1 MENKILF
8 QPWGGLGDNFQYS
21 TLPER
26 YTELGYDFYIS
37 DKNVYRNP
45 HTYDLVWKTN
55 PYVKGISSEP
65 HNVGSNIA
73 FIPHVAGKTRIY
85 NWEICHGLEPKNE
98 LPKLYYKPNVIESL
112 KDVVLV
118 DFSGHT
124 SWIVPDH
131 LDEILKENF
140 GDRKIVIP
148 TSPHS
153 NKQYQGFKHD
163 EKIETNTIFDFADM
177 IHSCYYFVC
186 SFSGNAV
193 LASALNKLNTTCFTP
208 KPNHAFA
215 DFCFPN
221 INYE

>member
-1 MENKILF
+1 MKRILF

-26 YTELGYDFYIS
+26 YAEIGDEFYIS

-45 HTYDLVWKTN
+45 LTYDLVWKTN
-55 PYVKGISSEP
+55 PHVKGISTDTP
-65 HNVGSNIA
+65 NVGANIP
-73 FIPHVAGKTRIY
+73 FITHVNGKTRIY

-98 LPKLYYKPNVIESL
+98 LPKLYYKPNVIEPL

-124 SWIVPDH
+124 AWVVPEN

-148 TSPHS
+148 TSRFS
-153 NKQYQGFKHD
+153 NKQFQGFKHD
-163 EKIETNTIFDFADM
+163 EKIETTDLFHFADM

-193 LASALNKLNTTCFTP
+193 LASALNKQNTTCFEP
-208 KPNHAFA
+208 KPNYYFG
-215 DFCFPN
+215 DFRFPN

>member
-1 MENKILF
+1 MKRILS

-26 YTELGYDFYIS
+26 FAEIGDEFYIS

-45 HTYDLVWKTN
+45 LTYDLVWKTN
-55 PYVKGISSEP
+55 PYVKGISNEP
-65 HNVGSNIA
+65 DNVGGCVP
-73 FIPHVAGKTRIY
+73 FIPHVTGKTRIY

-98 LPKLYYKPNVIESL
+98 LPKLYYQPKMIEYL
-112 KDVVLV
+112 KESILV

-124 SWIVPDH
+124 TWIVPNH

-140 GDRKIVIP
+140 NDRKIIIP
-148 TSPHS
+148 TSPHA
-153 NKQYQGFKHD
+153 NKQYQEFRYD
-163 EKIETNTIFDFADM
+163 EKIETKDLFHFADM

-193 LASALNKLNTTCFTP
+193 LASALNKQNTTCFTP
-208 KPNHAFA
+208 KPNVAFA
-215 DFCFPN
+215 DFQFPN